1 MKIPFPVREKKALLL
16 LPLILVLVLLF
27 AGIRTDSEK
36 KPALRTELTLSVP
49 AIRLYPGDRTALE
62 FTAGPDSPLTFASSN
77 PEVASVDASGCV
89 TAHSPGS
96 ALISLSDGQDTVTR
110 QVTVLKKDPV
120 VTHDTAVL
128 TTGNSR
134 VFLPGRSGLQ
144 WSSSQPEIA
153 DVDQYGAVT
162 AAAPGTAEICAQGED
177 LVAYLQVTV
186 TDDMAP
192 GCFRFAGEGAFSLAP
207 GFSADAPMDG
217 DCHSPLCWFSSDP
230 AVARVEDGL
239 VTAVSSGTC
248 LITVSD
254 GVTTFSLPLTVGY
267 SVASRI
273 QGLTLAGEHIFLY
286 DVTDDCLLFSKGEL
300 DDTLYVA
307 SLTKLFTGYVALQ
320 YLPEDAMVTP
330 GEELDFCPADGSMAG
345 LKKWVSLSV
354 PDLFAGLMLRSGND
368 AAQTMAAE
376 TGRIL
381 AGDPSLNAADAVAL
395 FMEEVNRQAA
405 LLGLTETH
413 FVTPDG
419 YDAPGHKS
427 SMRDMIRICKLALET
442 PLIRDICSYRSYP
455 ASFSDGTRVDWE
467 TFVDLQLP
475 DSPFYC
481 PYATGMKTGTT
492 TLAGRCLAASVEF
505 DGKTYLIGS
514 FGCKRSDDRF
524 TDALILL
531 EQYVFQPQ
539 S

>member
-49 AIRLYPGDRTALE
+49 AIRLYPGDSTALE

-96 ALISLSDGQDTVTR
+96 ALISLSDGQDTVIR

-192 GCFRFAGEGAFSLAP
+192 GCFRFAGEGALLP
-207 GFSADAPMDG
+207 GSQRNRFLMG
-217 DCHSPLCWFSSDP
+217 VTLISSS
-230 AVARVEDGL
+230 
-239 VTAVSSGTC
+239 VSSSPAKYFS
-248 LITVSD
+248 IRASSVSATD
-254 GVTTFSLPLTVGY
+254 SISLPRY
-267 SVASRI
+267 SSASSIMSSGMGSSR
-273 QGLTLAGEHIFLY
+273 T
-286 DVTDDCLLFSKGEL
+286 
-300 DDTLYVA
+300 
-307 SLTKLFTGYVALQ
+307 SL
-320 YLPEDAMVTP
+320 P
-330 GEELDFCPADGSMAG
+330 
-345 LKKWVSLSV
+345 
-354 PDLFAGLMLRSGND
+354 
-368 AAQTMAAE
+368 
-376 TGRIL
+376 
-381 AGDPSLNAADAVAL
+381 
-395 FMEEVNRQAA
+395 
-405 LLGLTETH
+405 
-413 FVTPDG
+413 
-419 YDAPGHKS
+419 
-427 SMRDMIRICKLALET
+427 
-442 PLIRDICSYRSYP
+442 
-455 ASFSDGTRVDWE
+455 
-467 TFVDLQLP
+467 
-475 DSPFYC
+475 
-481 PYATGMKTGTT
+481 
-492 TLAGRCLAASVEF
+492 
-505 DGKTYLIGS
+505 
-514 FGCKRSDDRF
+514 
-524 TDALILL
+524 
-531 EQYVFQPQ
+531 
-539 S
+539 